1 MINTG
6 GSWQWFSVRRA
17 WSWQQ
22 AVASQ
27 CPENVGSCYSL
38 VNFTFRSPRDCWHLV
53 TCLPLLHGESSDCLA
68 ETSKEFVQIFL
79 SPSLCRALLVSCSC
93 LSLPWRLLSRA
104 RPAHRVLLQCPTAQH
119 STTEGV
125 SSELGDRNSP
135 RCWTLARAHSTW
147 ATPLPP
153 SACVTWPACAA
164 FFTPK
169 FPLRPPSEGRWWPAG
184 AAGAAHSREES
195 RQADRSLFDIRCQ
208 HYVMLHL
215 TLDGANI
222 TMCSDLRLGLQVV
235 RYSDRGWMTNRC
247 KI

>member
-79 SPSLCRALLVSCSC
+79 SPSLCWALLVSCSC
-93 LSLPWRLLSRA
+93 LSLPWRLFSRS

-153 SACVTWPACAA
+153 
-164 FFTPK
+164 
-169 FPLRPPSEGRWWPAG
+169 LRLCNMTSLRCFLHSQVPPPPSVRGKMVTGWGSRCSSQQRGEQAG
-184 AAGAAHSREES
+184 GQVTVWYQMSTLRDVASHTGW
-195 RQADRSLFDIRCQ
+195 CK
-208 HYVMLHL
+208 HYNVLGPQTGL
-215 TLDGANI
+215 TG
-222 TMCSDLRLGLQVV
+222 
-235 RYSDRGWMTNRC
+235 C
-247 KI
+247 KIFWPRLDDKSM